1 MEAPAGSIQG
11 KNLGSPDEV
20 RSFDKGKMDV
30 VTLDRVTV
38 GLATFEPGWQWSECV
53 KPIAGTDSCQ
63 VPHVGYVLSGR
74 IKVVMD
80 DGSEEEFGPDD
91 AVVIPPGHDAW
102 TVGEVPCVM
111 LDFAGADEY
120 ATGARSQ
127 VTDTVGGVTDAVGGV
142 TQPVRG
148 VTDKLLGGEEKQR

>member
-1 MEAPAGSIQG
+1 MIGDAPDFTLWHHYYEWGSEGGKRRCFVEAPAGGIQG

-30 VTLDRVTV
+30 VTLGNVTV

-53 KPIAGTDSCQ
+53 KPVAGTDSRQ
-63 VPHVGYVLSGR
+63 VPHVGYVLSGQ

-80 DGSEEEFGPDD
+80 DGSEEDFSPDD

-102 TVGEVPCVM
+102 VVGDEPCVM

-120 ATGARSQ
+120 AKGARSQ
-127 VTDTVGGVTDAVGGV
+127 G
-142 TQPVRG
+142 
-148 VTDKLLGGEEKQR
+148 L

>member
-1 MEAPAGSIQG
+1 MEAPAGGIQG

-30 VTLDRVTV
+30 VTLGNVTV

-53 KPIAGTDSCQ
+53 KPVAGTDSCQ
-63 VPHVGYVLSGR
+63 VPHVGYVLSGQ

-80 DGSEEEFGPDD
+80 DCSEEEFSPDN

-102 TVGEVPCVM
+102 VVGDEPCVM
-111 LDFAGADEY
+111 LDFRGRRRVRQGSEISGLIGAVPDS
-120 ATGARSQ
+120 GPGPL
-127 VTDTVGGVTDAVGGV
+127 TVG
-142 TQPVRG
+142 PRSF
-148 VTDKLLGGEEKQR
+148 LLPLFT